1 MVGYLPS
8 VPAPLRPPTANAS
21 YQSDNM
27 EVLDEKVNGG
37 PPMEIEEIV
46 SVLDRECSRPAHL
59 LATKLWRLVFQTRH
73 SR

>member
-1 MVGYLPS
+1 
-8 VPAPLRPPTANAS
+8 
-21 YQSDNM
+21 M

-59 LATKLWRLVFQTRH
+59 LATKLWRLVFQTKH